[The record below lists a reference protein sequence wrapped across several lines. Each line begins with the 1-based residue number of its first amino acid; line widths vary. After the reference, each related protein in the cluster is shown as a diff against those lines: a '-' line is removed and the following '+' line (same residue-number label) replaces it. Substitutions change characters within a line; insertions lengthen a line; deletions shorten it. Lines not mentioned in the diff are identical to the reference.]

1 MVKVRFTAA
10 CKKSNTNTASF
21 IKTGPFF
28 IGIKMKTETKGM
40 LLGLWA
46 VALFSLTLPATRLAL
61 ESFDALFVGT
71 GRATLAAMLAALYLF
86 MGKHRVPNKTELK
99 YLLLVIAG
107 VGFGFPIFTAV
118 AMQHV
123 DASHGGVMLGI
134 MPLTT
139 AAAGAILFKE
149 RPSTGFW
156 IMALIGSALVII
168 FSLSRSSGTL
178 QWADLALLIAVV
190 TGSIAYATGGYLS
203 KTLGGLQVISWAL
216 VFASPVLLIIA
227 WMHAPDFTQ
236 VTVRGWAGFIYAALI
251 SQYLGF
257 LPWFKGMTLGGIAR
271 VGQTQL
277 VQPFLTLIASA
288 LILGETLDTTT
299 LIFAIAV
306 FVVVAAGRRFNVK
319 RS

>member
-1 MVKVRFTAA
+1 
-10 CKKSNTNTASF
+10 
-21 IKTGPFF
+21 
-28 IGIKMKTETKGM
+28 M
-40 LLGLWA
+40 LLGLLA

-61 ESFDALFVGT
+61 ESFEPLFVAT
-71 GRATLAAMLAALYLF
+71 GRASLAAMLAAIYLLT
-86 MGKHRVPNKTELK
+86 GKHRRPNRQELK
-99 YLLLVIAG
+99 YLMLVIMG
-107 VGFGFPIFTAV
+107 VGFGFPIFTAL

-139 AAAGAILFKE
+139 AAAGALLFKE

-156 IMALIGSALVII
+156 IMAAIGSALVIA
-168 FSLSRSSGTL
+168 FSLLRGSGAL
-178 QWADLALLIAVV
+178 QWADLALLLAVI

-216 VFASPVLLIIA
+216 VICSPVLLLIA
-227 WMHAPDFTQ
+227 AQHAPDFAS
-236 VTVRGWAGFIYAALI
+236 VTARGWTGFLYAALI

-257 LPWFKGMTLGGIAR
+257 LPWFKGMALGGIAR

-288 LILGETLDTTT
+288 FLLGESVDAMT
-299 LIFAIAV
+299 FAFALVV
-306 FVVVAAGRRFNVK
+306 FAVVAAGRRFNVK
-319 RS
+319 R